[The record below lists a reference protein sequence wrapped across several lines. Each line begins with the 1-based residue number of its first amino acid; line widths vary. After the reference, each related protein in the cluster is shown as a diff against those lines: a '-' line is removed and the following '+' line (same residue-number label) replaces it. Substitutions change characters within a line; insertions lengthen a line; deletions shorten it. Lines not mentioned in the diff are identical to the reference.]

1 MYQYFLMVLF
11 AITGASLANSVKIVR
26 QGDEALVEIF
36 GKYDGKKLDPGLTF
50 LIPFVEQ
57 VAYKETLREQIL
69 NLPPQQ
75 CTTRDRVSVNVE
87 FIVYW
92 RVIDL
97 EKASYKVQNLK
108 EAMLNML
115 ILSIRTHMA
124 KLAVEE
130 LYTARNEINN
140 ALVEELDTT
149 TDPWGVKFT
158 RVELRD
164 FAISGKLIQTTPLEQ
179 KEGQKVRV

>member
-11 AITGASLANSVKIVR
+11 AITGVSLASSVKIVR

-36 GKYDGKKLDPGLTF
+36 GKYDRKKLEPGITF

-57 VAYKETLREQIL
+57 VAYQQTLREQML
-69 NLPPQQ
+69 KLPPQQ
-75 CTTRDRVSVNVE
+75 CATHDRVFVTLE

-108 EAMLNML
+108 EAMFNML
-115 ILSIRTHMA
+115 ILCIRTQIA
-124 KLAVEE
+124 KLTVEE
-130 LYTARNEINN
+130 LHTARHQLNN
-140 ALVEELDTT
+140 TLVEELDTT

-164 FAISGKLIQTTPLEQ
+164 FAIGTKTTKPASPDQ
-179 KEGQKVRV
+179 KEAQKLRY